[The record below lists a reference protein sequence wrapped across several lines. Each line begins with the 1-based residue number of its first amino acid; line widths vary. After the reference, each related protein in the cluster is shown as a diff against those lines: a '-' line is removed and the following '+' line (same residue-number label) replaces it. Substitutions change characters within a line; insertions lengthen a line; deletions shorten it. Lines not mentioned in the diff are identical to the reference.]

1 MKSNHAFPYLNY
13 YPVEAPLDL
22 LSVWPVTRGIEFG
35 WSWSKRPLQGYTI
48 QPGMFFVSDEH
59 PDVNSV
65 QILSGKFAKEFSE
78 LEDALEK
85 KGEGNP
91 LDDLYRRSEESE
103 LGQAEKRVRSRLG
116 Y

>member
-1 MKSNHAFPYLNY
+1 M
-13 YPVEAPLDL
+13 
-22 LSVWPVTRGIEFG
+22 
-35 WSWSKRPLQGYTI
+35 
-48 QPGMFFVSDEH
+48 
-59 PDVNSV
+59 
-65 QILSGKFAKEFSE
+65 QILSGKFAEEFSE

-85 KGEGNP
+85 EGEGNP